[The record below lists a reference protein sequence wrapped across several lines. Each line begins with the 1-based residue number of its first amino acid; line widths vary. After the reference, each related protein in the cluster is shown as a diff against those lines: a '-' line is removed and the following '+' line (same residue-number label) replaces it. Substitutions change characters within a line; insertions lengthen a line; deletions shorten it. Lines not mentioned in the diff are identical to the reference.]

1 VRLRLGNFKN
11 GWPQFE
17 WRWKKFVGAGQQ
29 RFSGAPLWRGDA
41 PLAGK
46 TILLLAEQGLGD
58 SIHFM
63 RYAPLVAALGARV
76 VLGVQSPLQ
85 ALAATV
91 PGVTLVVGE
100 GEPLPPLDFHCPLLS
115 LPLAFKTD
123 RATVPANV
131 PYLRAPEE
139 RLAKWR
145 DRVPLNGRLRVG
157 VCWAGSAAH
166 LNDRNRS
173 IALARFATLLTVPGV
188 DFVSVQKET
197 SEAERALLRASG
209 VVQLGP
215 ECTDFADTAAVVSM
229 LDLLIS
235 VDTSVA
241 HLGGAMGKA
250 VALLLPFASD
260 FRWLVDRT
268 DSPWYPTMRLYR
280 QPAIGD
286 WDTPLQRLRE
296 ELAVVAG
303 RADKSP

>member
-1 VRLRLGNFKN
+1 MSKSLKVLLVEDRPEDAELLLREMKSGGLQVSSRRVDTAMHFEEALESFSAAIAVDPERAEAHYNQSLVRLRLGNFKN

-41 PLAGK
+41 PLADK

-91 PGVTLVVGE
+91 PGVTLVAGE

-131 PYLRAPEE
+131 AI
-139 RLAKWR
+139 
-145 DRVPLNGRLRVG
+145 
-157 VCWAGSAAH
+157 AAH
-166 LNDRNRS
+166 R
-173 IALARFATLLTVPGV
+173 ARGSYSPP
-188 DFVSVQKET
+188 S
-197 SEAERALLRASG
+197 
-209 VVQLGP
+209 
-215 ECTDFADTAAVVSM
+215 
-229 LDLLIS
+229 
-235 VDTSVA
+235 
-241 HLGGAMGKA
+241 GKA
-250 VALLLPFASD
+250 RSP
-260 FRWLVDRT
+260 RT
-268 DSPWYPTMRLYR
+268 
-280 QPAIGD
+280 G
-286 WDTPLQRLRE
+286 
-296 ELAVVAG
+296 
-303 RADKSP
+303 